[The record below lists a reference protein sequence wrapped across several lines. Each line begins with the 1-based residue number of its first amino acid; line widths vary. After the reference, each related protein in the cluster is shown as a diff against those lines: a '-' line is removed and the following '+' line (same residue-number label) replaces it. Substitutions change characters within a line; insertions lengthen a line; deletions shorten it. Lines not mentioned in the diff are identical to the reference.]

1 MPYSIRKVGKGY
13 KVCKKDGSKCFSKK
27 PLPHERAIAQLKAI
41 EVNSHG
47 ESKEST
53 INEKNYKIVKRGSG
67 FKVCDKDTGR
77 CFSKKKLKHWKA
89 IAQLRGIEANLHK
102 KKLKKK
108 LNKEEVDLKSLIKE
122 ELNTVYDFANEE
134 TVSREPKEI
143 NDILMKHDPEQKH
156 KKTMQELVHFM
167 IKLGITRQE
176 AHDWF
181 HFRTKGENE
190 VYDKETSKDIADLET
205 KDFLKVY
212 DTIAKNNKQVHTEAR
227 NDKRIFGFVGDCVNI
242 LDNPQLCNIIGC
254 YDATELSNLVL
265 SAESIQYHKFKQL
278 VPDYKIKGNLN
289 DYVFSLFQGPTQGD
303 DILIAWNQDTNI
315 HEFFVPL

>member
-1 MPYSIRKVGKGY
+1 MPYSINKVGKGY
-13 KVCKKDGSKCFSKK
+13 KVCKKDESKCFSKK
-27 PLPHERAIAQLKAI
+27 PLPHERAISQLKAI

-47 ESKEST
+47 ESNT

-77 CFSKKKLKHWKA
+77 CYSKKKLKHYKA
-89 IAQLRGIEANLHK
+89 IKQLRAIEANIHK
-102 KKLKKK
+102 KKLKKR

-156 KKTMQELVHFM
+156 KKTMQELVQFM

-190 VYDKETSKDIADLET
+190 VYDPETSKDIADLET

-212 DTIAKNNKQVHTEAR
+212 DTAKSLHTES
-227 NDKRIFGFVGDCVNI
+227 NDNRIFGYIGNCI
-242 LDNPQLCNIIGC
+242 RGLDDEHFCSFIAN
-254 YDATELSNLVL
+254 DATELAQLVL
-265 SAESIQYHKFKQL
+265 KAKPITYDEFKRL
-278 VPDYKIKGNLN
+278 VPDYKVKGNMN
-289 DYVFSLFQGPTQGD
+289 DYIFSLFRGPTQD
-303 DILIAWNQDTNI
+303 NDILIAWNQDTDT
-315 HEFFVPL
+315 HDFFVPL